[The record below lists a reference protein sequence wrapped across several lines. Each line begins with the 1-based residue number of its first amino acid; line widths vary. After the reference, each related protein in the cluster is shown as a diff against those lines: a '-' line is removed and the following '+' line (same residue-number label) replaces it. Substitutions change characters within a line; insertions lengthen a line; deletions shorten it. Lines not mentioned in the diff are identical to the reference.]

1 MQGGPVGL
9 VGWKKIILATLRYFL
24 LPSLVPKGKS
34 KKTEP
39 IKPGKQVPGD
49 HYPLIKLKNMK
60 LQLIAGICK
69 STVTLVMK
77 AGVILLCLKG
87 VIPFH
92 AILFLLIAGG
102 IIRFMA
108 RIISFP
114 ATVLAILILIGML
127 L

>member
-1 MQGGPVGL
+1 MC
-9 VGWKKIILATLRYFL
+9 IRDR
-24 LPSLVPKGKS
+24 PSLDPKGKS
-34 KKTEP
+34 KETEP

-60 LQLIAGICK
+60 LQLIAGICR

-92 AILFLLIAGG
+92 AILFLLMAGG

>member
-1 MQGGPVGL
+1 
-9 VGWKKIILATLRYFL
+9 
-24 LPSLVPKGKS
+24 
-34 KKTEP
+34 
-39 IKPGKQVPGD
+39 
-49 HYPLIKLKNMK
+49 MK

-102 IIRFMA
+102 IRLLPFL
-108 RIISFP
+108 
-114 ATVLAILILIGML
+114 ATILTILILIGML

>member
-1 MQGGPVGL
+1 M
-9 VGWKKIILATLRYFL
+9 
-24 LPSLVPKGKS
+24 
-34 KKTEP
+34 
-39 IKPGKQVPGD
+39 
-49 HYPLIKLKNMK
+49 N

-69 STVTLVMK
+69 TTDTLLIK
-77 AGVILLCLKG
+77 AGLILLCLKG

-102 IIRFMA
+102 IIRFMT

-114 ATVLAILILIGML
+114 ATVLSILILIGML